1 MREPFTQ
8 HTGLVAPMFQP
19 NIDTDQIVPKKYLL
33 KIGRTGFEEA
43 LFADLRTKSDG
54 QINEAFV
61 LNKRRYKGASILIA
75 GRNFGCG
82 SSREHASWALLQYG
96 FRAVISPAF
105 ADIFYSNAIK
115 NGLLPLVLDE
125 SCVRHLAIAANK
137 INGYRLTIDLESQV
151 VKDQKGFEE
160 SFEISKFSRHCLI
173 NALDDIALTL
183 QHEDKITNYEMRA
196 RS

>member
-43 LFADLRTKSDG
+43 LFADLRTKADG

-125 SCVRHLAIAANK
+125 SCVRRLAIAANK